1 MSLVVTKLIVLV
13 RKHVARP
20 RARMPE
26 KLVIIYCFGSKPVI
40 AIHFSENECSECILI
55 SENKLHDPK
64 YKSQG

>member
-40 AIHFSENECSECILI
+40 AIHFSESECMLI
-55 SENKLHDPK
+55 SEHKLHDPK